1 MRLSKNI
8 WRKTSQFGCI
18 SWATSRTGPVHTGCR
33 GTPGRGNIWKNPINS
48 TDRYSQE
55 SQYAR
60 WEGSPS
66 LPQLGTLLAI
76 TFRVFISR
84 RRSDQFWKALIE
96 LCVMNTL
103 PAWSGRAQ
111 EKKNRS
117 YSSWPQLNIQGRLYR
132 NLLSCRYYC
141 YFKKYQKYQYN
152 FTR

>member
-8 WRKTSQFGCI
+8 CRKTFRFGCI
-18 SWATSRTGPVHTGCR
+18 SYRTSLTGPVHTGCR

-55 SQYAR
+55 SQNGR

-103 PAWSGRAQ
+103 NFQLGPVECKKKKIRSAQ
-111 EKKNRS
+111 DYSRTNETDFFLRQISKNV
-117 YSSWPQLNIQGRLYR
+117 LEIKIAM
-132 NLLSCRYYC
+132 
-141 YFKKYQKYQYN
+141 F
-152 FTR
+152 